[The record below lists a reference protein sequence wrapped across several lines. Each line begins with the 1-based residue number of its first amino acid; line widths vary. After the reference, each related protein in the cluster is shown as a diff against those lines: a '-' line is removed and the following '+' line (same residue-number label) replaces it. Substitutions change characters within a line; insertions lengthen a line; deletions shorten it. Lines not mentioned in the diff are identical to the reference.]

1 MDSNTIK
8 LILSDYWAQ
17 ISFILL
23 GLGYLIKTIIS
34 ITYKRKEINMSIFQ
48 KGKIDAVN
56 HFLDIYSVTKSTIN
70 TLPEY
75 DIYDRKI
82 SANGID
88 NIIQPMKLNLYRVNN
103 EIRIYFDSDIF
114 SAFNQIITNIEKI
127 DSKLQNIYFD
137 PRGKEYSST
146 NKSIDFLGIKTVC
159 FEENE
164 KILSM
169 VLNKIRKDF
178 GWK

>member
-1 MDSNTIK
+1 MNANTME
-8 LILSDYWAQ
+8 LLLSDYWAQ
-17 ISFILL
+17 ISFMLL

-34 ITYKRKEINMSIFQ
+34 VTYKRKEINMSIFQ

-82 SANGID
+82 SANEID
-88 NIIQPMKLNLYRVNN
+88 NIIQPMKLNLYRANN
-103 EIRIYFDSDIF
+103 EIRIYFDNDVF
-114 SAFNQIITNIEKI
+114 SAFNQITTNIEKI
-127 DSKLQNIYFD
+127 NSKLQNIYFD

-146 NKSIDFLGIKTVC
+146 NKSIDFFEIKTIC
-159 FEENE
+159 LEKNEE
-164 KILSM
+164 ILSM
-169 VLNKIRKDF
+169 VLNNIRKDF